1 VDTFI
6 RFYTSSLQ
14 KTRKRRLNAEMGQ
27 ASNPVTAAID
37 TRRSYGTR
45 KPTPK
50 NFYPHRVPLERNSQ
64 RRVSNGKKE
73 GEKRVIG

>member
-1 VDTFI
+1 MVPSPSKKYHKAF
-6 RFYTSSLQ
+6 LW
-14 KTRKRRLNAEMGQ
+14 NAQ
-27 ASNPVTAAID
+27 ANT
-37 TRRSYGTR
+37 
-45 KPTPK
+45 K